1 MNHFRP
7 QPDDY
12 ICIVFKVMTLR
23 GIPHH
28 LSQSCE
34 QVLLYSDFLTDSK
47 HIDYSIDMDLVAELR
62 SYLGILTKLPEDAA
76 DEVETILL

>member
-28 LSQSCE
+28 LSQSRE
-34 QVLLYSDFLTDSK
+34 QVLLYTDFLADSK

-62 SYLGILTKLPEDAA
+62 SYLVILTKLPEDAA